1 MKHIAALFLLLT
13 LLLAACE
20 TTGSSRG
27 ASKNCRS
34 SGTSGSCTITIQ
46 SIQGTVSQ
54 KIENGSFRSSHN
66 AAQVTVKMTGAS
78 APVRVYLNG
87 PNDEHTAVEVQP
99 GSTAEMSGLADIT
112 GTDPRGFN
120 VYFEVMDEAEGASVE
135 NIQAEVT
142 YEVP

>member
-1 MKHIAALFLLLT
+1 MKRIAALFLLMT

-27 ASKNCRS
+27 ASKSCRS

-54 KIENGSFRSSHN
+54 KIENSAFRSSHD
-66 AAQVTVKMTGAS
+66 AAEVTVTMNGAS
-78 APVRVYLNG
+78 GGVRVYLNG
-87 PNDEHTAVEVQP
+87 PDDQRTAVEVQP
-99 GSTAEMSGLADIT
+99 GGTAELTGPADIT

-120 VYFEVMDEAEGASVE
+120 VYFEVLEEGASVE

>member
-1 MKHIAALFLLLT
+1 MKRIAALFLLMT

-20 TTGSSRG
+20 TTGSSQG

-54 KIENGSFRSSHN
+54 KIENSAFRSSHD

-78 APVRVYLNG
+78 GAVRLYVNG
-87 PNDEHTAVEVQP
+87 PDNQQNGVEVQP
-99 GSTAEMSGLADIT
+99 GGTAELTGPADIT

-120 VYFEVMDEAEGASVE
+120 VYFEVLEEGASVE